1 MPNTILVTGA
11 NGQLGQAIQKIAKN
25 NDTTQF
31 VFTDYDILDITNYQK
46 CDLFFS
52 QQKPD
57 FCINASAYTNV
68 DKAETER
75 QNAYNINV
83 VGSRNL
89 ALCCSK
95 HNATLLHISTDF
107 VFDGQKKLPYTET
120 DIPNTINVY
129 GETKLKGEQEIQT
142 ILEKYFIIRTSWL
155 YSEFGTNFY
164 KTMLALAS
172 ENKIIKV
179 VNDQIG
185 TPTNA
190 NSLAETL
197 LKIITFEGLND
208 KKLYGIYHFSNHGSC
223 SWYDFAKKIFEWNN
237 ISVIVNPISTNDF
250 PTLAKRP
257 KYSVLDTS
265 KIKTTFGIVIKD
277 WKKIRL

>member
-1 MPNTILVTGA
+1 MWKTILVTGA
-11 NGQLGQAIQKIAKN
+11 NGQLGQAIRKIAKN
-25 NDTTQF
+25 NDTMRF
-31 VFTDYDILDITNYQK
+31 VFTDYDALDVTSYQK

-52 QQKPD
+52 QQKPN
-57 FCINASAYTNV
+57 FCINTSAYTNV
-68 DKAETER
+68 EKAETEY
-75 QNAYNINV
+75 QNAYNVNV

-89 ALCCSK
+89 ALCCLK
-95 HNATLLHISTDF
+95 HNTTLLHISTDF
-107 VFDGQKKLPYTET
+107 VFDGQKKSPYTET
-120 DIPNTINVY
+120 DKPNPKNVY
-129 GETKLKGEQEIQT
+129 GATKLQGEQEIMA
-142 ILEKYFIIRTSWL
+142 ILEKYFIIRTAWL

-172 ENKIIKV
+172 ENKAINV

-190 NSLAETL
+190 NCLAETL

-223 SWYDFAKKIFEWNN
+223 SWYDFAKKIFEWNHIN
-237 ISVIVNPISTNDF
+237 VIVNPINTNDF

-265 KIKTTFGIVIKD
+265 KIKTTFGIAIED
-277 WKKIRL
+277 WKKV

>member
-1 MPNTILVTGA
+1 MWNTILVTGA
-11 NGQLGQAIQKIAKN
+11 NGQLGQAIRKIAKN

-31 VFTDYDILDITNYQK
+31 VFTDYDVLDVTNYQK

-52 QQKPD
+52 QQKPN
-57 FCINASAYTNV
+57 FCINTGAYTNV
-68 DKAETER
+68 EKAETEY
-75 QNAYNINV
+75 QNAYNVNV

-89 ALCCSK
+89 ALCCLK
-95 HNATLLHISTDF
+95 HNTTLLHISTDF
-107 VFDGQKKLPYTET
+107 VFDGQKKSPYTET
-120 DIPNTINVY
+120 DKPNPKNVY
-129 GETKLKGEQEIQT
+129 GTTKLQGEQEIMA
-142 ILEKYFIIRTSWL
+142 ILEKYFIIRTAWL

-172 ENKIIKV
+172 ENKTINV

-190 NSLAETL
+190 NCLAAAL

-223 SWYDFAKKIFEWNN
+223 SWYDFAKKIFEWNHIN
-237 ISVIVNPISTNDF
+237 VIVNPVNTNDF

-265 KIKTTFGIVIKD
+265 KIKATFGIAIED
-277 WKKIRL
+277 WKKV